1 MNKEI
6 DMTNKQELD
15 VALNKL
21 TYGFHIVSTRKPAED
36 MVSRDKD
43 YLAAGTVSWLM
54 QTSIHPPMITI
65 ALRKD
70 SDLAETVAKARVFNI
85 HILGKEDEKIV
96 ERFSGDSDIT
106 AQQINDLGFE
116 LSENAESPLFDCGV
130 AILECEAVDDV
141 VTDGDH
147 MLFVS
152 KVTNAEVRHT
162 DAQALHRWE
171 TAFEYGGV

>member
-1 MNKEI
+1 
-6 DMTNKQELD
+6 MTDKQELD
-15 VALNKL
+15 TALNKL
-21 TYGFHIVSTRKPAED
+21 TYGFHIISTRKPAEE

-85 HILGKEDEKIV
+85 HVLGKEDEKLV
-96 ERFSGDSDIT
+96 ARFSGDSDIG
-106 AQQINDLGFE
+106 AQQINELGFE
-116 LSENAESPLFDCGV
+116 LSENTESPRFDCGV
-130 AILECEAVDDV
+130 AVLECQVTEDV

-147 MLFVS
+147 MLFIG
-152 KVTNAEVRHT
+152 KVVNAELRRT
-162 DAQALHRWE
+162 EAPALHRWE